1 MGTWHLGPVGALTEI
16 PAPASNLD
24 VSPELIGGAYRAL
37 SGQVTVDRLAQPRS
51 WAMRWE
57 ALTED
62 QYTYLRL
69 VGLGLIRGPLRL
81 LDPEQRNR
89 LPVEVAS
96 GGSYSRTADAF
107 TQTGG
112 EDPTWAAVTD
122 PPTTA
127 PVRGAIS
134 WERTTTGAA
143 SLTTADDEDRV
154 PVVEGEELRASI
166 WVRGAAIDAAAA
178 IDAWDSADSSTR
190 TTGTAPTL
198 GTTTWTQLTVT
209 YTVPSGRISVSP
221 VLVVASGQAASTLS
235 ATGWQISLSSEA
247 TTWTTGGGTP
257 TVVAGSELTDT
268 YVLTGLRGVG
278 LLLLEAV

>member
-1 MGTWHLGPVGALTEI
+1 MGTWYLGPVGALTEI
-16 PAPASNLD
+16 PAPASGLD
-24 VSPELIGGAYRAL
+24 ASPELIGGAYRSL
-37 SGQVTVDRLAQPRS
+37 NGQVTVDRLAQPRS
-51 WAMRWE
+51 WPMRWE

-62 QYTYLRL
+62 QSTYLRL

-81 LDPEQRNR
+81 VDPEQRNR
-89 LPVEVAS
+89 LPVEAAS

-112 EDPTWAAVTD
+112 STPTWVAVTD

-143 SLTTADDEDRV
+143 SLTTTNDEDRV
-154 PVVEGEELRASI
+154 PVVEAEELRASI

-178 IDAWDSADSSTR
+178 IDAWDSADSATR
-190 TTGTAPTL
+190 TTGTAATL
-198 GTTTWTQLTVT
+198 STTTWTQLTVT
-209 YTVPSGRISVSP
+209 YTVASGRVSVTP
-221 VLVVASGQAASTLS
+221 VLVVASGQTASTLS
-235 ATGWQISLSSEA
+235 VTGWQISLSSEA
-247 TTWTTGGGTP
+247 TTWTVGGGTP